1 MICVCSREAGLQNPG
16 TSAAAVTSEQTRQF
30 PYQKPPVQMRDLIPE
45 STEKSQAQAWLANAV
60 AGTGKAWAEVWSGP
74 EHLIFG
80 HDAARRLQRQPFA
93 TGLDTGCVYGGQL
106 TALILPALGEDG
118 KPLADGAEQ
127 ALPSGPEWTHES
139 ISLNGGKGL
148 QAELVSLQ
156 SAQVY
161 SDKFLKL
168 EEAKQREEA
177 AGEHTLVEV
186 EGG

>member
-1 MICVCSREAGLQNPG
+1 M
-16 TSAAAVTSEQTRQF
+16 
-30 PYQKPPVQMRDLIPE
+30 
-45 STEKSQAQAWLANAV
+45 
-60 AGTGKAWAEVWSGP
+60 
-74 EHLIFG
+74 
-80 HDAARRLQRQPFA
+80 
-93 TGLDTGCVYGGQL
+93 YGGQL

-127 ALPSGPEWTHES
+127 ALPSGPDWTHES
-139 ISLNGGKGL
+139 ISLNGGKGI